1 MFVWSKRLVTGLLAG
16 FVLLI
21 GIFLLQGE
29 PETISGLKIH
39 TTRWMAVCALALLC
53 AFRPWLAALVILA
66 VSYAFYFFN
75 LRKR

>member
-1 MFVWSKRLVTGLLAG
+1 MSSVTAALIVIGVLGLW
-16 FVLLI
+16 F
-21 GIFLLQGE
+21 
-29 PETISGLKIH
+29 S